1 MQLLNRWKNAF
12 VNIGRWF
19 MAWGSL
25 VAAVPAGF
33 LLSIT
38 PFGDLVGKI
47 VRFVAFIAEFLI
59 NIITKIA
66 DTDRIEITDGAPF
79 LLWLGV
85 GLVIIVDLIADLT
98 PNRKA
103 VYGAMIWPS
112 LPLKMGGDWGNAIN
126 SWSNSLNRQCQKIGG
141 EALGQSAAFTVG
153 AGLVIIAV
161 IAARKVLHDGRG
173 ASAGTPAFATA
184 APTVATAS
192 GGGSGRRRRR

>member
-12 VNIGRWF
+12 VNIGRFF

-38 PFGDLVGKI
+38 PFGDLVGKV
-47 VRFVAFIAEFLI
+47 VRFVAFITEFLI

-85 GLVIIVDLIADLT
+85 GLVIIFDLVADLT

-112 LPLKMGGDWGNAIN
+112 LPLKMGGSWGSAIN
-126 SWSNSLNRQCQKIGG
+126 SWSNSLNERCQKIGG

-153 AGLVIIAV
+153 CGLVIIAV
-161 IAARKVLHDGRG
+161 LAARKVLHAGRDGG
-173 ASAGTPAFATA
+173 SATPAFAAA

-192 GGGSGRRRRR
+192 TGSGRRRRR